1 MTFQT
6 YCTIILIQ
14 YGGESIKIDY
24 HSNVPV
30 YKQIVCEFEDMII
43 SGALKPGDFLPSVR
57 TVALELNVNPNTVAK
72 AFFILQSNGFID
84 SKAGVGNYVVKP
96 PSSSVEKRVNELMD
110 EMKIIVLKMKSFNL
124 SKEEIAR
131 KIDEFIEEVHDG
143 KSS

>member
-1 MTFQT
+1 
-6 YCTIILIQ
+6 
-14 YGGESIKIDY
+14 
-24 HSNVPV
+24 
-30 YKQIVCEFEDMII
+30 MII